1 MDARERERESGAS
14 SHARRVFCSRRHAR
28 ALSVARTLTPA
39 TLPRADRNSMRNH
52 IAHHLASPLTSEPR
66 SKHTQTISTRSAPST
81 RPRPASPA
89 WQSPMHRSP
98 PRAGPPLRRTSP
110 KRRSHLRR
118 TSRPRGKVRVWRGG
132 VSGRRAEA
140 SPSRSIAPPAATPHA
155 SLRPTPHHSLSP
167 LCIPLSSGKKETK
180 LGMSAKKEE
189 DFAAWYQVR
198 ENGEWESADGHGPGR
213 GPLTTPLHLFPSS
226 SSPPSSSLLST
237 PPTTGG
243 PPGVGDDLLLR
254 RLRLLHP
261 APLGLRGVGGHPGL
275 V

>member
-140 SPSRSIAPPAATPHA
+140 SPSRSIAPPRRHAARLPQTNP
-155 SLRPTPHHSLSP
+155 PPFSLSP
-167 LCIPLSSGKKETK
+167 LHTSL
-180 LGMSAKKEE
+180 
-189 DFAAWYQVR
+189 VR
-198 ENGEWESADGHGPGR
+198 QKGDQAGHVRQKGGGLRGLVPGTGEWRVGECRRTRAGERASHHPS
-213 GPLTTPLHLFPSS
+213 PSFPIIII
-226 SSPPSSSLLST
+226 SSLLLSSLHA
-237 PPTTGG
+237 PH
-243 PPGVGDDLLLR
+243 DR
-254 RLRLLHP
+254 RSSWSR
-261 APLGLRGVGGHPGL
+261 R
-275 V
+275 